1 MIEDTGERVIPKK
14 MSPMNN
20 LLLED
25 IARYQFALPYLE
37 GRVLDMA
44 CGAGY
49 GTHMIAKQRK
59 KFIDEVIGIDIDPE
73 IIVMQKRSITIRSHR
88 SIFTMLPNQ
97 RCQTS
102 LAHLMRLSALKRSS
116 ILLRKKTF

>member
-20 LLLED
+20 LLLEH

-49 GTHMIAKQRK
+49 GTHMIA
-59 KFIDEVIGIDIDPE
+59 
-73 IIVMQKRSITIRSHR
+73 
-88 SIFTMLPNQ
+88 
-97 RCQTS
+97 
-102 LAHLMRLSALKRSS
+102 
-116 ILLRKKTF
+116 

>member
-20 LLLED
+20 LLLEH

-59 KFIDEVIGIDIDPE
+59 KFIDEVIGIDIESRNYRLCKKGVLPSE
-73 IIVMQKRSITIRSHR
+73 VIVRYLQCYRINAAKQAWHI
-88 SIFTMLPNQ
+88 
-97 RCQTS
+97 
-102 LAHLMRLSALKRSS
+102 
-116 ILLRKKTF
+116 

>member
-20 LLLED
+20 LLLEH

-73 IIVMQKRSITIRSHR
+73 II
-88 SIFTMLPNQ
+88 
-97 RCQTS
+97 
-102 LAHLMRLSALKRSS
+102 AYA
-116 ILLRKKTF
+116 KKEYYHPK